1 MTSSIPSSQPSTYFP
16 EQLNDYWQI
25 TEEKLISEFSL
36 RGLDW
41 QKLLNSLSGE
51 QQADLKKVC
60 SISSFVADNIAL
72 DGDYFFQQIV
82 AGNIYQQTSAQ
93 QLALQLQELVQQGC
107 TIEQQ
112 SSAGNESEQIAYPSE
127 EHLFK
132 ALRIFRRRTQIH
144 IIWRDLLRLA
154 KTMDTTHMLSDMADV
169 CIHQALNYAHHT
181 LAQKHG
187 QPMGKVSKE
196 EQRLLVLGMGKL
208 GAYELNLSSDIDLI
222 FCYPESGA
230 TTGNAEGRRD
240 LSNQEFFIKVG
251 QKLIQAL
258 DNTTID
264 GFVFRTD
271 MRLRPYGESG
281 PLVMNFA
288 SLAEYYQN
296 QGRDWER
303 YAMVKARIITS
314 EGLASAQAE
323 STTAGQELLS
333 ILRPFTYRQ
342 YVDYSAFESLRSMK
356 AMINTEVR
364 RRGLETNVKLGS
376 GGIREVEF
384 VVQAFQLIRGGQEK
398 ELQTREL
405 LTVLDILEGDG
416 YLPSQACKELRQAYL
431 FLRNAEHVIQALND
445 EQTQLLPAEDYQH
458 SQQAQTRMAFAMG
471 FNTWSEF
478 LTELDKQRE
487 KVSHHF
493 AQIVAPADQE
503 DDNDETESKIEKQA
517 WQDLWHGNFEL
528 ENGHGPE
535 EVAFLQ
541 QFACTQNDEV
551 IEKIAAFR
559 NSRSVQTMQ
568 AIGRERLDALM
579 PLLLEDLWQLENP
592 VTTLERT
599 IPIISAIVRRTVYL
613 VLLTENP
620 AALRHLLKLASISPW
635 VADYIAKAPILLDE
649 LLNPHQFYSPVSKQ
663 DLATELHLRLLRID
677 EEDLEQQMDQLRHFA
692 NAHKLRAAANEVQG
706 TLTLMKVSDYL
717 TNLAEVLLDK
727 IGLLAWQQMVK
738 KYGYPTDGKG
748 EEVLEPEFIVVGYG
762 KMGGLELSYG
772 SDLDLVF
779 LYETARGKS
788 TSGPREL
795 DNGVFYTRLGQRMIH
810 ILSTHTRA
818 GELYEIDM
826 RLRPSGESGMIATS
840 LAAFEKYQRENA
852 WTWEHQA
859 LVRARKVSGSDAV
872 KEKFEQIRHSV
883 LTNTR
888 EKAQLSEEVQAM
900 RQKMRDNLGSKN
912 TTDVHFQL
920 KQDAGGIVDIEFMVQ
935 YGVLA
940 WAHQHPELTLVTDNM
955 RLLDA
960 FVHCGLMS
968 SQDCQTLQ
976 ETYLAYRVET
986 HKRALQKQ
994 HLLLTQEEL
1003 VQLGFDIK
1011 INNVI
1016 SLWSSWLA
1024 IDADR

>member
-1 MTSSIPSSQPSTYFP
+1 MSLTLQPQIAYP
-16 EQLNDYWQI
+16 EQLNNYWQTAQDKLA
-25 TEEKLISEFSL
+25 TEFEF
-36 RGLDW
+36 RGLNW
-41 QKLLNSLSGE
+41 AQLLDSLSAE

-60 SISSFVADNIAL
+60 SISAFVADNIAIE
-72 DGDYFFQQIV
+72 GEYFFQQV
-82 AGNIYQQTSAQ
+82 HSGEIYQPLNIQ
-93 QLALQLQELVQQGC
+93 QLEQNLLVLIDGPFNQKQTDKELP
-107 TIEQQ
+107 TEEQ
-112 SSAGNESEQIAYPSE
+112 
-127 EHLFK
+127 LFK

-154 KTMDTTHMLSDMADV
+154 KTMDTTRMLSDMADV
-169 CIHQALNYAHHT
+169 CISQGLNHVHAM
-181 LAQKHG
+181 LAEKHG
-187 QPMGKVSKE
+187 QPIGKRNKKE
-196 EQRLLVLGMGKL
+196 QHLLVLGMGKL
-208 GAYELNLSSDIDLI
+208 GAHELNLSSDIDLI
-222 FCYPESGA
+222 FAYPESGM
-230 TTGNAEGRRD
+230 TTGNAAGRRE

-271 MRLRPYGESG
+271 MRLRPYGDSG

-288 SLAEYYQN
+288 SVEEYYQD

-314 EGLASAQAE
+314 EGLPSVDAEGSVASK
-323 STTAGQELLS
+323 ELLS
-333 ILRPFTYRQ
+333 ILRPFVYRQ

-364 RRGLETNVKLGS
+364 RRGLQTNVKLGS
-376 GGIREVEF
+376 GGIREIEF

-405 LTVLDILEGDG
+405 LIVLNILEGEG
-416 YLPSQACKELRQAYL
+416 YLPLRACKELRQAYL
-431 FLRNAEHVIQALND
+431 FLRDAEHVIQALND
-445 EQTQLLPAEDYQH
+445 EQTQLLPSDEYQH
-458 SQQAQTRMAFAMG
+458 SDYAQTRMAFAMS
-471 FNTWSEF
+471 FPTWQAF
-478 LTELDKQRE
+478 LVELDAQRE

-493 AQIVAPADQE
+493 AQIVAPVHHQVST
-503 DDNDETESKIEKQA
+503 DEHPNSQIEKEA
-517 WQDLWHGNFEL
+517 WQDLWHGNFDNDDNHSHEL
-528 ENGHGPE
+528 EE
-535 EVAFLQ
+535 QAFLK
-541 QFACTQNDEV
+541 QFPCTQSDTV
-551 IEKIAAFR
+551 IDHITKFR
-559 NSRSVQTMQ
+559 DSRAVKSMQT
-568 AIGRERLDALM
+568 IGRERLDTLM
-579 PLLLEDLWQLENP
+579 PLLLRKVWESDNP
-592 VTTLERT
+592 VDTLER
-599 IPIISAIVRRTVYL
+599 ILPIISAIVRRTVYL
-613 VLLTENP
+613 VLLSENP
-620 AALRHLLKLASISPW
+620 SALKHLVKLCSISPW
-635 VADYIAKAPILLDE
+635 VADYIAQAPILLDE
-649 LLNPHQFYSPVSKQ
+649 LLNPQQFYSPVTKQ

-677 EEDLEQQMDQLRHFA
+677 ENDLEQQMDQLRHFA

-706 TLTLMKVSDYL
+706 TLTLMQVSDYL

-727 IGLLAWQQMVK
+727 VSQLAWQQVVA
-738 KYGYPTDGKG
+738 KYGYPRNAQN

-779 LYETARGKS
+779 LYDTAKGKS
-788 TSGPREL
+788 TSGTREL
-795 DNGVFYTRLGQRMIH
+795 DNGVFYTRMGQRMIH
-810 ILSTHTRA
+810 ILNTQTRA
-818 GELYEIDM
+818 GELYDIDM
-826 RLRPSGESGMIATS
+826 RLRPSGASGMIATS
-840 LAAFEKYQRENA
+840 LSGFEKYQQENA

-859 LVRARKVSGSDAV
+859 LVRARKVSGSHVVQA
-872 KEKFEQIRHSV
+872 KFEQV
-883 LTNTR
+883 R
-888 EKAQLSEEVQAM
+888 EKILTIRREKPLLSEEVQAM

-912 TTDVHFQL
+912 TTDMCFQL

-940 WAHQHPELTLVTDNM
+940 LSHQYPELTQVTDNM
-955 RLLDA
+955 RLLEA
-960 FVHCGLMS
+960 FVRCGLMS

-994 HLLLTQEEL
+994 HLLMTQNEL

-1024 IDADR
+1024 TNADR

>member
-1 MTSSIPSSQPSTYFP
+1 MNAAKRASLLFP
-16 EQLNDYWQI
+16 ETLNNYWLSQQN
-25 TEEKLISEFSL
+25 KLVSECEL
-36 RGLDW
+36 RALNW
-41 QKLLNSLSGE
+41 QNLLSSLSTE
-51 QQADLKKVC
+51 QQQDLQKVC
-60 SISSFVADNIAL
+60 TISAFVADNIIQ
-72 DGDYFFQQIV
+72 DSQYFFQQVIS
-82 AGNIYQQTSAQ
+82 GEIYQTLTASQLEQ
-93 QLALQLQELVQQGC
+93 QLATLIKADGIVEE
-107 TIEQQ
+107 EQ
-112 SSAGNESEQIAYPSE
+112 
-127 EHLFK
+127 LFK

-144 IIWRDLLRLA
+144 IIWRDVLRLA
-154 KTMDTTHMLSDMADV
+154 KTLETTRMLSDMADV
-169 CIHQALNYAHHT
+169 CISQALNHIHAL
-181 LAQKHG
+181 LAEKHG

-222 FCYPESGA
+222 FCYPESGS
-230 TTGNAEGRRD
+230 TTGNADGRRD

-258 DNTTID
+258 DNNTLD

-281 PLVMNFA
+281 PLVMNYA

-314 EGLASAQAE
+314 EGLPAAQAE
-323 STTAGQELLS
+323 KTVAGQELLA
-333 ILRPFTYRQ
+333 IIRPFTYRQ

-384 VVQAFQLIRGGQEK
+384 VVQAFQLIRGGQEN

-405 LTVLDILEGDG
+405 LTVLNILESEG
-416 YLPSQACKELRQAYL
+416 YLPARACTELREAYL
-431 FLRNAEHVIQALND
+431 FLRDGEHIIQALND
-445 EQTQLLPAEDYQH
+445 EQTQLLPSDDYQH

-471 FNTWSEF
+471 FTSWQAF
-478 LTELDKQRE
+478 LTELQSHRQ

-493 AQIVAPADQE
+493 AQIVAPADKDE
-503 DDNDETESKIEKQA
+503 DHQHDEAESKIEKQA
-517 WQDLWHGNFEL
+517 WQDLWHGNFAEDHD
-528 ENGHGPE
+528 HGSE
-535 EVAFLQ
+535 EAAFLQ
-541 QFACTQNDEV
+541 QFACSQSDEV
-551 IEKIAAFR
+551 IELIAAFR
-559 NSRSVQTMQ
+559 VSRSVQTMQ

-579 PLLLEDLWQLENP
+579 PLLLKHLWQHDNP
-592 VTTLERT
+592 VNTLERT
-599 IPIISAIVRRTVYL
+599 LPIISATLRRTVYL

-620 AALRHLLKLASISPW
+620 AALQHLLKLASISPW

-649 LLNPHQFYSPVSKQ
+649 LLNPQQFYSPVTKD

-677 EEDLEQQMDQLRHFA
+677 ESDLEQQMDQLRHFA

-727 IGLLAWQQMVK
+727 IGLLAWQQMIA
-738 KYGYPTDGKG
+738 KYGYPTDKDG

-779 LYETARGKS
+779 LYDTTRGKT

-840 LAAFEKYQRENA
+840 LAGFEKYQRENA

-859 LVRARKVSGSDAV
+859 LVRARKVSGSDRV
-872 KEKFEQIRHSV
+872 KDKFEQIRQSI
-883 LTNTR
+883 LTNAR
-888 EKAQLSEEVQAM
+888 EKAELSKEVQAM

-940 WAHQHPELTLVTDNM
+940 WAHQYPELTHVTDNM

-994 HLLLTQEEL
+994 DLLMTQHELT
-1003 VQLGFDIK
+1003 QLGFDIK
-1011 INNVI
+1011 INSVI
-1016 SLWSSWLA
+1016 SLWTSWLTT
-1024 IDADR
+1024 DADR

>member
-1 MTSSIPSSQPSTYFP
+1 MSLTTYPQIAYP
-16 EQLNDYWQI
+16 EQLDDYWETIQD
-25 TEEKLISEFSL
+25 KLATAFEF
-36 RGLDW
+36 RGLALP
-41 QKLLNSLSGE
+41 KLLNSLSPE
-51 QQADLKKVC
+51 QQADVKKVC
-60 SISSFVADNIAL
+60 SISAFVADNLAVESE
-72 DGDYFFQQIV
+72 YFFQQV
-82 AGNIYQQTSAQ
+82 R
-93 QLALQLQELVQQGC
+93 
-107 TIEQQ
+107 
-112 SSAGNESEQIAYPSE
+112 SE
-127 EHLFK
+127 EIYKQLDIKQLEQNLLDLINASVNNEQGNNELPSKEQLFK

-154 KTMDTTHMLSDMADV
+154 KTMDTTRMLSDMADV
-169 CIHQALNYAHHT
+169 CISQGLNHVHAL
-181 LAQKHG
+181 LAEKHG
-187 QPMGKVSKE
+187 HPIGKRSKE
-196 EQRLLVLGMGKL
+196 EQHLLVLGMGKL
-208 GAYELNLSSDIDLI
+208 GAHELNLSSDIDLI
-222 FCYPESGA
+222 FAYPESGV
-230 TTGNAEGRRD
+230 TTGNAAGRGE

-271 MRLRPYGESG
+271 MRLRPYGDSG

-288 SLAEYYQN
+288 SVEEYYQT

-314 EGLASAQAE
+314 EGLPSVEAE
-323 STTAGQELLS
+323 SSAAGKELLS
-333 ILRPFTYRQ
+333 ILRPFVYRQ

-364 RRGLETNVKLGS
+364 RRGLQANVKLGS
-376 GGIREVEF
+376 GGIREIEF

-405 LTVLDILEGDG
+405 LIVLSILEGEG
-416 YLPSQACKELRQAYL
+416 YLPLRACKELRQAYL
-431 FLRNAEHVIQALND
+431 FLRDAEHVIQALND
-445 EQTQLLPAEDYQH
+445 EQTQLLPSDEYQH
-458 SQQAQTRMAFAMG
+458 SDFAQTRMAFAMG
-471 FNTWSEF
+471 FPTWREF
-478 LTELDKQRE
+478 LIELDAQRE

-493 AQIVAPADQE
+493 AQIVAQVDE
-503 DDNDETESKIEKQA
+503 DLDSSDEHTHSKIEKEA
-517 WQDLWHGNFEL
+517 WQDLWHGKFDDDDSHSHEL
-528 ENGHGPE
+528 E
-535 EVAFLQ
+535 VQAFLK
-541 QFACTQNDEV
+541 QFPCTQSDTV
-551 IEKIAAFR
+551 IDHITKFR
-559 NSRSVQTMQ
+559 DSRAIKSMQT
-568 AIGRERLDALM
+568 IGRERLDTLM
-579 PLLLEDLWQLENP
+579 PLLLRRVWESDSP
-592 VTTLERT
+592 VDSLER
-599 IPIISAIVRRTVYL
+599 ILPIISAILRRTVYL
-613 VLLTENP
+613 VLLSENP
-620 AALRHLLKLASISPW
+620 SALKHLVKLCSISPW
-635 VADYIAKAPILLDE
+635 VADYIAQAPILVDE
-649 LLNPHQFYSPVSKQ
+649 LLNPQQFYSPVTKQ

-677 EEDLEQQMDQLRHFA
+677 ENDLEQQMDQLRHFA

-706 TLTLMKVSDYL
+706 TLTLMQVSDYL

-727 IGLLAWQQMVK
+727 VTRLAWQQVVA
-738 KYGYPTDGKG
+738 KYGYPRNAQN

-779 LYETARGKS
+779 LYDTARGKT
-788 TSGPREL
+788 TSGTREL
-795 DNGVFYTRLGQRMIH
+795 DNGVFYTRMGQRMIH
-810 ILSTHTRA
+810 ILSTRTRA
-818 GELYEIDM
+818 GELYDIDM
-826 RLRPSGESGMIATS
+826 RLRPSGSSGMIATS
-840 LAAFEKYQRENA
+840 LSGFEKYQQENA

-872 KEKFEQIRHSV
+872 QVTFKQV
-883 LTNTR
+883 R
-888 EKAQLSEEVQAM
+888 EKILTIIREKPILSEEVQAM

-912 TTDVHFQL
+912 TTDMCFQL

-940 WAHQHPELTLVTDNM
+940 WSHQYPELTHVTDNM
-955 RLLDA
+955 RLLEA

-994 HLLLTQEEL
+994 NLLMTQDEL

-1024 IDADR
+1024 TNADR

>member
-1 MTSSIPSSQPSTYFP
+1 MSAQKQSVISFP
-16 EQLNDYWQI
+16 EHLNSYWQK
-25 TEEKLISEFSL
+25 TESKLQTEFEI
-36 RGLDW
+36 RGLNW
-41 QKLLNSLSGE
+41 AQLIASLSQK
-51 QQADLKKVC
+51 QQDDLKKVC
-60 SISSFVADNIAL
+60 TISAFVADAL
-72 DGDYFFQQIV
+72 VFDSDYFFQKI
-82 AGNIYQQTSAQ
+82 QTNEFYHPLNAQ
-93 QLALQLQELVQQGC
+93 QLEQLLLELIGDDR
-107 TIEQQ
+107 
-112 SSAGNESEQIAYPSE
+112 SEDN
-127 EHLFK
+127 LFK
-132 ALRIFRRRTQIH
+132 ALRIFRRRIQTH
-144 IIWRDLLRLA
+144 IIWRDLLRCA
-154 KTMDTTHMLSDMADV
+154 STMDTTRMLSDMADV
-169 CIHQALNYAHHT
+169 SITQALNIVHNM
-181 LAQKHG
+181 LAEKHG
-187 QPMGKVSKE
+187 QPIGKASNK

-208 GAYELNLSSDIDLI
+208 GAHELNLSSDIDLI
-222 FCYPESGA
+222 FAYPESGT
-230 TTGNAEGRRD
+230 TTGNEQGRRE

-258 DNTTID
+258 DNSTID

-281 PLVMNFA
+281 PLVMNFP
-288 SLAEYYQN
+288 SIEEYYQQ

-303 YAMVKARIITS
+303 YAMVKARIVTS
-314 EGLASAQAE
+314 EGLPSSGAEKSAS
-323 STTAGQELLS
+323 GKELLA
-333 ILRPFTYRQ
+333 ILRPFIYRQ
-342 YVDYSAFESLRSMK
+342 YVDFSAFESLRSMK

-364 RRGLETNVKLGS
+364 RQGLQSNVKLGS
-376 GGIREVEF
+376 GGIREIEF
-384 VVQAFQLIRGGQEK
+384 VIQAFQLIRGGQEP

-405 LTVLDILEGDG
+405 LKVIDTLEGEG
-416 YLPSQACKELRQAYL
+416 YLPSQACNELRQAYL
-431 FLRNAEHVIQALND
+431 FLRDAEHVIQALND
-445 EQTQLLPAEDYQH
+445 EQTQLLPDDDYQQ
-458 SQQAQTRMAFAMG
+458 SSQAQTRMAFAMG
-471 FNTWSEF
+471 FNDWSDF
-478 LTELDKQRE
+478 LAELSKQRE
-487 KVSHHF
+487 IVSYHF
-493 AQIVAPADQE
+493 AQIVAPPEHA
-503 DDNDETESKIEKQA
+503 ETSEELDSKINQQF
-517 WQDLWHGNFEL
+517 WQDLWHGNFD
-528 ENGHGPE
+528 E
-535 EVAFLQ
+535 ESCIERSQFLA
-541 QFACTQNDEV
+541 QFPCPQSQEIIDQLAL
-551 IEKIAAFR
+551 F
-559 NSRSVQTMQ
+559 RSVRAVQSMQ
-568 AIGRERLDALM
+568 SIGRDRLDALM
-579 PLLLEDLWQLENP
+579 PLLLEQLWQQNNP
-592 VTTLERT
+592 NETLSRI
-599 IPIISAIVRRTVYL
+599 IPIIIAIVRRTVYL

-620 AALRHLLKLASISPW
+620 PALTHLLKLASISPW
-635 VADYIAKAPILLDE
+635 VADYIAEAPILLDE
-649 LLNPHQFYSPVSKQ
+649 LLTPAQFYSPVSKQ
-663 DLATELHLRLLRID
+663 DLTTELHLRLLRID
-677 EEDLEQQMDQLRHFA
+677 EDDLEQQMDQLRHFA

-717 TNLAEVLLDK
+717 TNLAEMLLDK
-727 IGLLAWQQMVK
+727 IGLLSWQQMVK
-738 KYGYPTDGKG
+738 KYGYPTDEQG

-779 LYETARGKS
+779 LYDTAKGKS
-788 TSGPREL
+788 TSGSREI
-795 DNGVFYTRLGQRMIH
+795 DNSVFYTRLGQRMIH
-810 ILSTHTRA
+810 ILSTQTRA

-872 KEKFEQIRHSV
+872 KVKFEQIRHSI
-883 LTNTR
+883 LTNAR
-888 EKAQLSEEVQAM
+888 EKAALSEEVQAM

-994 HLLLTQEEL
+994 DLLMTQEEL
-1003 VQLGFDIK
+1003 VQLGFDIR